1 MDEIFRDGCDRCDA
15 KDLELLENA
24 GLMDC
29 GVYSDT
35 FGMDSLEIGETMWT
49 FNNAGKA
56 LVASILHKKDDHERP
71 SVKM

>member
-1 MDEIFRDGCDRCDA
+1 
-15 KDLELLENA
+15 
-24 GLMDC
+24 MDC